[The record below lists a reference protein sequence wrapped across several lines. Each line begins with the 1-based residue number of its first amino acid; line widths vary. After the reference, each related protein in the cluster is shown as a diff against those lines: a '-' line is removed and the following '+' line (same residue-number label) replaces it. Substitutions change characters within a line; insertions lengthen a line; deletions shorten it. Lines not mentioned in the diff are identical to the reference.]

1 MTMTEN
7 NEIQNTG
14 ELMSGPITAAEIET
28 ARFCITYG
36 MSAGAS
42 QMRVSLSKSILDSFT
57 VLNGRLDKVM
67 HSADRSLFLY
77 IFADGKYGTFSTNDF
92 SETRLK
98 EFISKALDT
107 VKMLAPDQC
116 RRLPA
121 KERKTAEAVTGQ
133 ELHLFDP
140 GYLSLTPEAK
150 LQKAMNS
157 SIFKSLEPDSRYTVI
172 SEECEYSDSVDD
184 NCVLDS
190 EGFMGRHTETSFAIC
205 SEMTV
210 QDASGRKTSGY
221 WWDSSPFCNT
231 LAIDGC
237 SMTALS
243 KAIEKIGPKRH
254 RGGTFRMVVDRSVSS
269 RLVSPL
275 LSALNG
281 AAIQQKNSFLDG
293 SLGKKIFSE
302 RLTITD
308 LATTSGKP
316 GARLFDTEGTA
327 TSDRPVIKNGV
338 VSMYFINTYI
348 AEKTGFSP
356 TIEGVS
362 RPVVAPFFPGSM
374 PEGDADSCLSE
385 EFEINLPRILK
396 LCGSGIYVTG
406 FNGGNCNPTTGDF
419 SYGVE
424 GFAFRDGKITHP
436 IREMVVTGNM
446 ITLWNGIL
454 AAGTD
459 ARPCTRWQI
468 PTLAFNAAD
477 FSA

>member
-1 MTMTEN
+1 
-7 NEIQNTG
+7 
-14 ELMSGPITAAEIET
+14 
-28 ARFCITYG
+28 
-36 MSAGAS
+36 
-42 QMRVSLSKSILDSFT
+42 
-57 VLNGRLDKVM
+57 
-67 HSADRSLFLY
+67 
-77 IFADGKYGTFSTNDF
+77 
-92 SETRLK
+92 
-98 EFISKALDT
+98 
-107 VKMLAPDQC
+107 
-116 RRLPA
+116 
-121 KERKTAEAVTGQ
+121 
-133 ELHLFDP
+133 
-140 GYLSLTPEAK
+140 
-150 LQKAMNS
+150 
-157 SIFKSLEPDSRYTVI
+157 
-172 SEECEYSDSVDD
+172 
-184 NCVLDS
+184 
-190 EGFMGRHTETSFAIC
+190 
-205 SEMTV
+205 
-210 QDASGRKTSGY
+210 
-221 WWDSSPFCNT
+221 
-231 LAIDGC
+231 
-237 SMTALS
+237 MTALS